1 MIWRSNITVWN
12 SHDVLLLLF
21 TSTLGVIIEVNI
33 FYTNTIPRWA
43 VFYWGGEA
51 WVQAAN
57 IYIVLLVWWCP
68 EGSKGQFGG
77 IYVWPGEENFTFCVS
92 VPMGSVCVRFQCL
105 KYWTV
110 RCPKCSVKSKC
121 GHSCCSQCEVGTQTE
136 NLGSEAAKGD
146 CLEHHSNIST
156 NKKGKKSQLPEVGNA
171 LGPEMKMS
179 KNLPRY
185 LAHCLFLQIHY
196 RKINSSFSA
205 LWDVP
210 INTLSIYRV
219 RSLVRNRCCNL
230 SVGLCL

>member
-43 VFYWGGEA
+43 VFYWGAET

-68 EGSKGQFGG
+68 EGSEGWFGG
-77 IYVWPGEENFTFCVS
+77 ICVWPGEEKFNFCVISSYGECVCVSNALNIDLLDVQNAQWNLS
-92 VPMGSVCVRFQCL
+92 VAIPAAGSVRWASRQKIWGLRLPRGIVLSATATFQL
-105 KYWTV
+105 IKKKK
-110 RCPKCSVKSKC
+110 KC
-121 GHSCCSQCEVGTQTE
+121 
-136 NLGSEAAKGD
+136 
-146 CLEHHSNIST
+146 
-156 NKKGKKSQLPEVGNA
+156 QLPEVGNA
-171 LGPEMKMS
+171 LGSEMKMS
-179 KNLPRY
+179 KNFPRY
-185 LAHCLFLQIHY
+185 LAHCLFLQILY